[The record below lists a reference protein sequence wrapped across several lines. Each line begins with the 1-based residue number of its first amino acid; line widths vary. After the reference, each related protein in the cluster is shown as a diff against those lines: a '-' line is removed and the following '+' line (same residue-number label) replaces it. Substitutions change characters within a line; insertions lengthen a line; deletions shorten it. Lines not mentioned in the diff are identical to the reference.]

1 MAQVQKLQLS
11 VMIEVL
17 VHGTK
22 LEKKS
27 VGGQ

>member
-1 MAQVQKLQLS
+1 MPQIQKLLS
-11 VMIEVL
+11 VMTEVL
-17 VHGTK
+17 VYGTK